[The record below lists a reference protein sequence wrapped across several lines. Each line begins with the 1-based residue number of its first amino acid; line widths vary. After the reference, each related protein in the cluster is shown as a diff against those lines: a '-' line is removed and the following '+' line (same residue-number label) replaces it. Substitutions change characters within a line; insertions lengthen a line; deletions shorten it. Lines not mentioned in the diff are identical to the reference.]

1 MRNPPAFDAPRIAL
15 ALVAL
20 LATVAPAAI
29 ASREGDAGY
38 RLLDPRATVRVLATL
53 PGESL
58 AQVVVD
64 PAGRLFLG
72 GREGVFVVEASDVKP
87 GLELTTIYRQEGDH
101 WFMGLVPRGDD
112 LYVAKHDAI
121 LVLPGAVTKR
131 ASVTPRQIV
140 WGFPRAKGWAF
151 HQTLHDLKVG
161 PDGKLYVSMGD
172 PAWSFGDFRRPD
184 HWFQT
189 RIETAGTPA
198 TRDITSVGGLFRFDA
213 GDGSNLELVATG
225 TRNNNGFDWNAAF
238 DLMTTD
244 NDHEQDSRYVPSRL
258 LFVVAGG
265 HYNWPRGWMEDRPDN
280 LPALAGMGRE
290 VPVGLAVYDDARLPE
305 DYRGNILVAR
315 WGQGKIDRFA
325 PSREGSGYKARE
337 IPWLVCPPGRRP
349 MAVAVGRGGRVYAV
363 VSHMETNAESPT
375 YTADLLEIDAAGGEP
390 GFSGYETA
398 TASVDHLYGELSRPD
413 LSRRMPA
420 HVELARRGDAAVS
433 GIADRMGTARPDDP
447 ALPHL
452 VRLAGLSEGRESLRR
467 LVDALR
473 DTHEDVRYHAVH
485 ALAGRS
491 GPPWI
496 DLWGLFKDPSPRVRR
511 AVLTA
516 LAGSK
521 ERPPLVALEE
531 TSRLARSTDPY
542 VRHLAAR
549 LLARN
554 LGPENPHPLLAD
566 PDEDPV
572 PPPLPA
578 GRLAAVLAD
587 GYFLTIPPADGPLPT
602 ALELAPSAYEE
613 PPRDGRRRLGMF
625 TIDAWWRALDKTPAH
640 EAAFRRLVAALGDHE
655 PVVRLQ
661 ALRSL
666 DRLGD
671 PRTVPGLEGLV
682 DSARMID
689 AATLDQALVT
699 LGRLGG
705 PKAVDRI
712 VAVLATAQGSTRR
725 AAAEALV
732 ALDLPADENSVAMT
746 AALDRLAKTGGI
758 DDATR
763 QAAVRRLATPD
774 LLRTLVLDRQTAP
787 MLRGTALERLATLLD
802 ASTLGEVVAQVEPT
816 ASSRLLGPAA
826 GLAATKLEPGLGL
839 RLLGTWLESP
849 SEDARRAAAQAIAA
863 SKRDDLIGL
872 ARARLAAETA
882 PVVLKPLAEAVLG
895 SAKPDAERDAA
906 LAALARS
913 RPDLDAGL
921 RARLIEHLRGLPGY
935 LGIAGEA
942 ARPMLA
948 EGKIPAAFAGID
960 WTQEWRAGDPE
971 RGRALFRATTGVSC
985 VACHRFRGEGG
996 QNGPSLEEADKRLS
1010 APYMAGSILA
1020 PGAQI
1025 APQYLP
1031 WAIALKSGEVL
1042 TGIILQEGSKAL
1054 TLGMTDGTTR
1064 ELALADIDE
1073 RKAAST
1079 SIMPEGLVKTPQ
1091 ELRDLLAYLLTPGP
1105 H

>member
-1 MRNPPAFDAPRIAL
+1 MRTPPALDAPRIAL

-20 LATVAPAAI
+20 LATIAPAAT
-29 ASREGDAGY
+29 ASPEGNAGY

-72 GREGVFVVEASDVKP
+72 GREGVFVVEAGDVKP
-87 GLELTTIYRQEGDH
+87 GLKLTAIYREEGDH
-101 WFMGLVPRGDD
+101 WFMGLAPRGED
-112 LYVAKHDAI
+112 LYVAKHDAV

-131 ASVTPRQIV
+131 APVSPRPIV
-140 WGFPRAKGWAF
+140 WGFPKAKGWAF

-184 HWFQT
+184 HWFRT
-189 RIETAGTPA
+189 RIETAGAPA
-198 TRDITSVGGLFRFDA
+198 KRDITSIGGLFRFDA
-213 GDGSNLELVATG
+213 GDGSNFELVATG

-258 LFVVAGG
+258 LYVVPGG
-265 HYNWPRGWMEDRPDN
+265 FYNWPRGWMEDRPED

-290 VPVGLAVYDDARLPE
+290 VPVGLAVYDDARLPG

-315 WGQGKIDRFA
+315 WGQGRIDRFA

-375 YTADLLEIDAAGGEP
+375 YPADLLEIDAVGGEP
-390 GFSGYETA
+390 GFSGYEPT

-420 HVELARRGDAAVS
+420 HVELARRGDAALS
-433 GIADRMGTARPDDP
+433 GVADRLGAAGPDDP

-452 VRLAGLSEGRESLRR
+452 VRLAGLSKGQDSLRR

-485 ALAGRS
+485 ALAQRN

-496 DLWGLFKDPSPRVRR
+496 NLWGLFKDPSPRVLR
-511 AVLTA
+511 AVVTA
-516 LAGSK
+516 VAGPDD
-521 ERPPLVALEE
+521 RPPLVAREG
-531 TSRLARSTDPY
+531 TARLARSTDPY
-542 VRHLAAR
+542 LRHLAAR

-554 LGPENPHPLLAD
+554 LGPEDPHPLPAD

-572 PPPLPA
+572 PPPSPA

-587 GYFLTIPPADGPLPT
+587 GFFLTIPPADGPLPT

-613 PPRDGRRRLGMF
+613 PPSDGPRRLGMF
-625 TIDAWWRALDKTPAH
+625 TIDAWWKALDKTPAH
-640 EAAFRRLVAALGDHE
+640 EAAFRRLVAALEDHD

-666 DRLGD
+666 DRLSD
-671 PRTVPGLEGLV
+671 PRTVPALERLV
-682 DSARMID
+682 DSARAVD
-689 AATLDQALVT
+689 PATLDQALVT
-699 LGRLGG
+699 LGRMGG

-712 VAVLATAQGSTRR
+712 MAVLATAQGSTRR

-732 ALDLPADENSVAMT
+732 ALDLPADRNSVAMT
-746 AALDRLAKTGGI
+746 AALDKLAKTGGI

-787 MLRGTALERLATLLD
+787 PLRGTALERLATLSD

-816 ASSRLLGPAA
+816 AGSRLLGPAA
-826 GLAATKLEPGLGL
+826 RLAATKLEPGLGL

-863 SKRDDLIGL
+863 AKRDDLIGL
-872 ARARLAAETA
+872 AQARLAAETA
-882 PVVLKPLAEAVLG
+882 PIVLKALAEAIVS
-895 SAKPDAERDAA
+895 SARPDAERDAA
-906 LAALARS
+906 LAALVRS
-913 RPDLDAGL
+913 RSDLDAGL
-921 RARLIEHLRGLPGY
+921 RARLIEHLRGRPGY
-935 LGIAGEA
+935 LGIAAEA
-942 ARPMLA
+942 ARPSMA
-948 EGKIPAAFAGID
+948 EGKIPAAFAGFD
-960 WTQEWRAGDPE
+960 WAQDWRTGDPE
-971 RGRALFRATTGVSC
+971 RGRALFRAKTGVSC
-985 VACHRFRGEGG
+985 VVCHRFRGEGG

-1010 APYMAGSILA
+1010 APYMAESILA
-1020 PGAQI
+1020 PGAQV
-1025 APQYLP
+1025 APQYRP
-1031 WAIALKSGEVL
+1031 WAIALRSGEVL
-1042 TGIILQEGSKAL
+1042 TGILLQEGSKTL
-1054 TLGMTDGTTR
+1054 TLGLNDGTTR
-1064 ELALADIDE
+1064 ELALPDIEE
-1073 RKAAST
+1073 RKAAAT

-1091 ELRDLLAYLLTPGP
+1091 ELRDLLAYLLTPGAR
-1105 H
+1105 